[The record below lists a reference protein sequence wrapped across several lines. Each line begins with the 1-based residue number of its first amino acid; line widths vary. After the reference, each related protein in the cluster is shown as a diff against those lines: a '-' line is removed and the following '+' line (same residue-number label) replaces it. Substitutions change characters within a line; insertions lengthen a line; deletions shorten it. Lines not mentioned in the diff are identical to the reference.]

1 MLKGYGLKLIS
12 LLLLLGLACS
22 VAAQQPPQSLQ
33 SASPVASSSSST
45 PDNPAASTSNP
56 DKVVASQ
63 HSPTK
68 ATLLSLLP
76 GAGQVYNH
84 QAWKIPI
91 IYGILGGLGYFVYDN
106 YGKMVSF
113 REEYLLRVNE
123 GTKQLRGYENYPD
136 ASIYNL
142 YQSYNQRFQLFVIL
156 TAVAYGLNLV
166 DAYVFGHLF
175 DFQINDDLSLNLS
188 PEMSPQ
194 WLPLS
199 GPSLAPSLSLTLS
212 F

>member
-1 MLKGYGLKLIS
+1 MSKRYGLKLTTMI
-12 LLLLLGLACS
+12 LLFSIVCTCT
-22 VAAQQPPQSLQ
+22 AQQTTQ
-33 SASPVASSSSST
+33 SASQNTSQVSVVST
-45 PDNPAASTSNP
+45 
-56 DKVVASQ
+56 
-63 HSPTK
+63 HSPAK

-76 GAGQVYNH
+76 GAGQIYNH

-113 REEYLLRVNE
+113 RDEYLLRVNDGVKE
-123 GTKQLRGYENYPD
+123 LSGYENYPD
-136 ASIYNL
+136 ASIYSL

-175 DFQINDDLSLNLS
+175 DFQINDDLSLNVV
-188 PEMSPQ
+188 PEVSPQ
-194 WLPLS
+194 WLPHT
-199 GPSLAPSLSLTLS
+199 GPTFAPTVSMTLT